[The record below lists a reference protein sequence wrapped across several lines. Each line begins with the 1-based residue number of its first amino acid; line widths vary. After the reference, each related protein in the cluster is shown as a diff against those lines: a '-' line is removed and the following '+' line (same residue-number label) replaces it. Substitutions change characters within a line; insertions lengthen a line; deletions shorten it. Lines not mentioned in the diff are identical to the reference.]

1 MITGW
6 WFQPRRKILV
16 SWDYYSQYMEKQMFQ
31 TTNQISDMELRP
43 PHFSL
48 LTLWKSMEFPDFHV
62 EKRLPPSS
70 AMALSSMFTRKCL
83 NIFTPSP
90 NHKGYFSCYVWQ
102 PQLFE
107 VGVTVMATAIIGW
120 DSKSFKP
127 SRSWGELD
135 PLRRGKKRWLRGWH
149 TLPARELPRKSTR
162 TWAPW
167 LAGLCDSNL
176 QLKIAHC
183 IGSPQ
188 QGRHFRGY
196 TSWKWPFFELK
207 TYHINI
213 SGDAYPLKTGT
224 FWGRSANI

>member
-135 PLRRGKKRWLRGWH
+135 PLRRGKKRWLRG
-149 TLPARELPRKSTR
+149 
-162 TWAPW
+162 
-167 LAGLCDSNL
+167 
-176 QLKIAHC
+176 
-183 IGSPQ
+183 
-188 QGRHFRGY
+188 
-196 TSWKWPFFELK
+196 
-207 TYHINI
+207 
-213 SGDAYPLKTGT
+213 
-224 FWGRSANI
+224 